1 MNSFP
6 SLVRLQ
12 EQVVRE
18 FRYFYPSNLIR
29 AGVPLRIVARWLG
42 DTESAILSFYS
53 HMFPDEQNSVPSL
66 FGREPFILP
75 FASDGFS
82 VADPALSRDLF
93 YNYNMKAQK
102 KASDL
107 AFLPRRRSDGSS
119 VLQGVDGRLD
129 LGSDPFVEVAVVRL
143 DVIGQVCPE
152 L

>member
-93 YNYNMKAQK
+93 YDFRPKPSQK
-102 KASDL
+102 SLQSNKK
-107 AFLPRRRSDGSS
+107 PR
-119 VLQGVDGRLD
+119 
-129 LGSDPFVEVAVVRL
+129 
-143 DVIGQVCPE
+143 
-152 L
+152 